1 VIPPWR
7 RRPHPVLLSDRGFF
21 ELAAEPDL
29 PLREQFTRFR
39 ALVSSDMDWVDSR
52 KDRFRAR
59 ASWAKVFA
67 LVLTAASTVVLGLT
81 GIPDR
86 AAIALPMV
94 ALVTVI
100 SALEPFFNWRSRW
113 ILMEEAQYR
122 LNRLRDEM
130 DYYLVTTPTGE
141 MRRAALER
149 FFREQ
154 QDIWSDVSKQW
165 IEYRRPERI
174 AEGQPGGQIAN

>member
-1 VIPPWR
+1 M
-7 RRPHPVLLSDRGFF
+7 
-21 ELAAEPDL
+21 AAEPDL

-39 ALVSSDMDWVDSR
+39 ALVSSDMDWADAR

-59 ASWAKVFA
+59 ASWAKV
-67 LVLTAASTVVLGLT
+67 LTLLLTAASTVVLGLT
-81 GIPDR
+81 DMPGR
-86 AAIALPMV
+86 AAVALPMV

-122 LNRLRDEM
+122 LNRLRDEI

-141 MRRAALER
+141 IRKTELER
-149 FFREQ
+149 YFREQ
-154 QDIWSDVSKQW
+154 QGIWSDVSKRW
-165 IEYRRPERI
+165 IEYRKPDRI
-174 AEGQPGGQIAN
+174 AEGQSGGSITNWP